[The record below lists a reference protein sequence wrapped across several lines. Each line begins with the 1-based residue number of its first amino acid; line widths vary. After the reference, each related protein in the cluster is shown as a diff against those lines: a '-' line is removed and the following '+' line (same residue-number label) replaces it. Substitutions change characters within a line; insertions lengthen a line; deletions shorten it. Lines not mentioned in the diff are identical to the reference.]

1 MGLAF
6 AFIGGAPQLALV
18 ARGWAAGVG
27 GSLSVSPG
35 ATVEGVMEGEVM
47 GDENEVSKEDS
58 IKELKLMKNMF
69 LNYHYRWFS
78 LSTRTD

>member
-27 GSLSVSPG
+27 GRLYVFPE
-35 ATVEGVMEGEVM
+35 ATLEGVVEGEVM
-47 GDENEVSKEDS
+47 GDENEGSKEDS
-58 IKELKLMKNMF
+58 IKELKLMKNTF

-78 LSTRTD
+78 PSIKN